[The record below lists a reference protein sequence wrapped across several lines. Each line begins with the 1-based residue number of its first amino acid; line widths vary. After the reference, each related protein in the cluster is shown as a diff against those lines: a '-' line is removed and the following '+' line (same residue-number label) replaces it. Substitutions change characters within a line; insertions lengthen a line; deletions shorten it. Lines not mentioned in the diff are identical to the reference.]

1 MVHIIMHQNVYR
13 VLVGKPEGKRPLQS
27 FRLRWE
33 DSVKLHLKRNG
44 IRVCGHVGH
53 SLVNTEMKLQVPKSL
68 WNFLINC
75 KNIRFLRR
83 TLFCGVH

>member
-1 MVHIIMHQNVYR
+1 
-13 VLVGKPEGKRPLQS
+13 
-27 FRLRWE
+27 
-33 DSVKLHLKRNG
+33 
-44 IRVCGHVGH
+44 
-53 SLVNTEMKLQVPKSL
+53 VNAVMKLQVPLNL